1 MADEDVDTWTL
12 AAALLNKYGL
22 GAFDEAER
30 RAKVALDAE
39 DMMGHGIW
47 LSVAKAVLEL
57 TRAAGEEDPMN

>member
-1 MADEDVDTWTL
+1 MAHEDVDTWTL

-22 GAFDEAER
+22 GAFDEAAK
-30 RAKVALDAE
+30 RAKAALDVE

-57 TRAAGEEDPMN
+57 TRPADEEDAVN